1 MKIIHQLKFHPQIY
15 KSSHKQKTPRMWGA
29 FDVVERV
36 NLCGAERN
44 RTADLLN
51 AIQALSQLSY
61 SPKVSYMQQLDAT
74 ITDEIKWLNYIRTRV
89 FGTSPLR
96 GVGLDD

>member
-1 MKIIHQLKFHPQIY
+1 MHIFLTNRLDDGY
-15 KSSHKQKTPRMWGA
+15 KQKTPLMQG
-29 FDVVERV
+29 FKRV

-61 SPKVSYMQQLDAT
+61 SPKVVYMQQLDAT
-74 ITDEIKWLNYIRTRV
+74 IAGEIKWHLYTRTRV
-89 FGTSPLR
+89 FGTLPLPIIP
-96 GVGLDD
+96 

>member
-1 MKIIHQLKFHPQIY
+1 MTQSTHHPTNKNPPLMQGFKTMK
-15 KSSHKQKTPRMWGA
+15 
-29 FDVVERV
+29 
-36 NLCGAERN
+36 LCGAVRD

-74 ITDEIKWLNYIRTRV
+74 ITNEIKWLHYIRTRV
-89 FGTSPLR
+89 FGASPLTS
-96 GVGLDD
+96 VGLDD

>member
-1 MKIIHQLKFHPQIY
+1 ME
-15 KSSHKQKTPRMWGA
+15 A
-29 FDVVERV
+29 FLV
-36 NLCGAERN
+36 NESVYRRCGAERD

-74 ITDEIKWLNYIRTRV
+74 ITNEIKWLHYIRTRV
-89 FGTSPLR
+89 FGTSPLTS
-96 GVGLDD
+96 VGLDD

>member
-1 MKIIHQLKFHPQIY
+1 MQGFK
-15 KSSHKQKTPRMWGA
+15 
-29 FDVVERV
+29 RV
-36 NLCGAERN
+36 NLCGAERD

-74 ITDEIKWLNYIRTRV
+74 ITDEIKWQLYTRTRV
-89 FGTSPLR
+89 FGTSPSTS
-96 GVGLDD
+96 VGL